1 MATEGKEY
9 DLADKNQLAAFLED
23 ADIQLGGPGTRRI
36 SKDALHF
43 IVRNLKGDRFTV
55 EMLQAETACP
65 ACCNIVPEQMG
76 QDIFQELPKRYDLAQ
91 KQGLADFLKD
101 ADIRLV
107 RADFILKLHREGQRF
122 PRRQEAE
129 SAYVDSRT
137 ALVTHEEVQ
146 DWADGEA
153 PDGTQV
159 ISLSHCWESREHCDP
174 YGYQVS
180 KLAKALT
187 GKEWLFIDYVSLH
200 QFQRLSQQQNLS
212 FGRWCAAEREW
223 SSTRAATNLSREIDA
238 PEDEKGGMAP
248 MSPEAFEKDVAGRL
262 KFTHQNDEKTVCRL
276 QAEVYKEKAKTCR
289 SLRLVDLRA
298 DALDIALSALEHY
311 PVLESL
317 EIVHCELRPKL
328 PLLLKALEKIKL
340 RQLHLQQNELFEEGT
355 RQVIEALALQ
365 SNGTLTA
372 LSLGHV
378 DVAGVKALA
387 E

>member
-76 QDIFQELPKRYDLAQ
+76 Q
-91 KQGLADFLKD
+91 
-101 ADIRLV
+101 V

-159 ISLSHCWESREHCDP
+159 
-174 YGYQVS
+174 S

-200 QFQRLSQQQNLS
+200 QFQ
-212 FGRWCAAEREW
+212 RWCAAEREW

-387 E
+387 EGMKQNRTLKRLSLAGARLSSRRPQ